1 LPPNPYP
8 LTLTLYQ
15 DGVAAMREVALMMRD
30 KNYLQYDA
38 VLMDNVC
45 TNISHFNNIYIYL
58 KTVFA
63 ELQSQIKILTKTKSH
78 MYIDVTS

>member
-1 LPPNPYP
+1 
-8 LTLTLYQ
+8 
-15 DGVAAMREVALMMRD
+15 
-30 KNYLQYDA
+30 
-38 VLMDNVC
+38 MDNVC